1 MIPAFNELP
10 VCLKVYPTGANFFLA
25 KVTDAD
31 AIYHYLVDRGVIVRN
46 RNRVE
51 MCQGCLRITIGT
63 PQENNELLSALRQ
76 YK

>member
-1 MIPAFNELP
+1 
-10 VCLKVYPTGANFFLA
+10 
-25 KVTDAD
+25 
-31 AIYHYLVDRGVIVRN
+31 DRGVIVRN

>member
-25 KVTDAD
+25 KVTDAA
-31 AIYHYLVDRGVIVRN
+31 AIYHYLVDCGVIVRN